1 MEISQKGIDLIKH
14 FEGFR
19 AKPYLC
25 PAGVWT
31 IGYGT
36 TRGVTA
42 ATPPVTE
49 EEAEALLRK
58 DVAGFEKQLSQFLP
72 TTLAQNQY
80 DAIVSFVYNL
90 GVAAFKTS
98 TLFRVIA
105 TFPNDNA
112 RIRAEFGR
120 WVHAGGKKLDGL
132 VKRRAAE
139 ADLYCTGDYNV

>member
-1 MEISQKGIDLIKH
+1 MEISQKGIDLIKR

-19 AKPYLC
+19 SKPYKC

-31 IGYGT
+31 VGYGT

-42 ATPPVTE
+42 STPEVNE

-58 DVAGFEKQLSQFLP
+58 DVAGFEKQLSYILP
-72 TTLAQNQY
+72 TTLKQNQY

-90 GVAAFKTS
+90 GVSAFQGS

-132 VKRRAAE
+132 VKRREAE
-139 ADLYCTGDYNV
+139 ARLYCEGSYE

>member
-1 MEISQKGIDLIKH
+1 MKISQKGIDLIKR

-19 AKPYLC
+19 SKPYKC

-42 ATPPVTE
+42 STPEVSE
-49 EEAEALLRK
+49 AEAEALLRK
-58 DVAGFEKQLSQFLP
+58 DVAGFETQLAGFLP
-72 TTLAQNQY
+72 TTLKQNQY

-90 GVAAFKTS
+90 GVPAFKNS
-98 TLFRVIA
+98 TLFRIIA
-105 TFPNDNA
+105 TFPNDKK
-112 RIRAEFGR
+112 RIKAEFGR
-120 WVHAGGKKLDGL
+120 WVHAGGKRLDGL

-139 ADLYCTGDYNV
+139 AELYCEGDYEA